1 MTVKQ
6 MGGNA
11 PQWREQ
17 MGQKEKTVPRQK
29 NPLLADVK
37 EECIFKWRK
46 TKVRILQEPSDGVDD
61 YGDVVKGVGRQT
73 A

>member
-1 MTVKQ
+1 MTAEQ

-17 MGQKEKTVPRQK
+17 MGQKEKTVPRHK

-37 EECIFKWRK
+37 GKWIFKWKK
-46 TKVRILQEPSDGVDD
+46 TKVRILQKASDG
-61 YGDVVKGVGRQT
+61 